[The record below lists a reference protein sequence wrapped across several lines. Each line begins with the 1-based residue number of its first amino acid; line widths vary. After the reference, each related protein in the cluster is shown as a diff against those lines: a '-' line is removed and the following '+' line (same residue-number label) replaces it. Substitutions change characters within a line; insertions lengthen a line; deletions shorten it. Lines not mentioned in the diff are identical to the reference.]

1 MSFLLLKR
9 WEELPA
15 FLQTPEVEPYYGVLS
30 KKRGTLFLKRL
41 FDIVVS
47 FSMLLF
53 LSPVFLVL
61 AVLIKLDSKGPVF
74 FRQVRVT
81 QYGKTF
87 RIFKFRTM
95 VDRAEEQGTQV
106 TVSGD
111 CRVTAVGKMLRKYRL
126 DELPQLI
133 DVFRGTMSF
142 VGVRPEVPR
151 YVEQYTDEMMATLLL
166 PAGVTSLASIRYRDE
181 SRLLDAAEDPD
192 KTYVERV
199 LPDKMKYNLEEIEK
213 MSLGHELY
221 LMFLTVKSVFS
232 REEEEE
238 PARETVPKE

>member
-1 MSFLLLKR
+1 MILLFLKP
-9 WEELPA
+9 WEKLPA
-15 FLQTPEVEPYYGVLS
+15 FLQTPEVKPYYGVLS
-30 KKRGTLFLKRL
+30 KKQGTLFFKRL
-41 FDIVVS
+41 FDVVVS
-47 FSMLLF
+47 FTMLLL

-61 AVLIKLDSKGPVF
+61 AILIKLDSKGPVF

-81 QYGKTF
+81 QYGKPF

-133 DVFRGTMSF
+133 DVLRGTMSF

-151 YVEQYTDEMMATLLL
+151 YVEQYTPEMMATLLL
-166 PAGVTSLASIRYRDE
+166 PAGITSLASIRYRDE

-213 MSLGHELY
+213 LSVRHELY
-221 LMFLTVKSVFS
+221 LMFLTVKSVLS
-232 REEEEE
+232 DEEEE
-238 PARETVPKE
+238 PVRETVTKE